1 MLYILGATSFGT
13 GINISSSLYLIILL
27 ANLLQK
33 SFNFILWIKFRFG
46 IKSKNFAW
54 PGSCGVSCTF
64 SSFVFYI

>member
-33 SFNFILWIKFRFG
+33 SFNFILWIKLLGLDPVEFLVPFPVLY
-46 IKSKNFAW
+46 F
-54 PGSCGVSCTF
+54 TF
-64 SSFVFYI
+64 KPRT